1 MTVALIKLASLGPD
15 SGRVG
20 RAIGVFPYMLIRENS
35 DCYAVWV
42 NEVQMVSIFAQDNYL
57 AKGTKLSPG
66 LKNTTFIFCL
76 PPLYKYYW
84 GGRRAR
90 SHGVQRRIQGAKT
103 PPCPQ
108 SPRNWHKIDISLNI
122 TRKESNFY

>member
-35 DCYAVWV
+35 DCYAARV

-66 LKNTTFIFCL
+66 LKKYEIYIL
-76 PPLYKYYW
+76 PSFHPNIRIIRVE
-84 GGRRAR
+84 GGRGAMAFKGGSKRPK
-90 SHGVQRRIQGAKT
+90 RRHALKAPETGTKSTYPSI
-103 PPCPQ
+103 
-108 SPRNWHKIDISLNI
+108 
-122 TRKESNFY
+122 